1 MTAEL
6 RDELEDMNA
15 DQQELNQKIQNV
27 TSKLGTKTNE

>member
-15 DQQELNQKIQNV
+15 DQQELTQKIQNV
-27 TSKLGTKTNE
+27 TSKLGTDASK